1 MKRLLVIL
9 IVAALAVAAF
19 SGCSF
24 FQKTEM
30 NTTSPNV
37 LIHSDGTYTIYLPAC
52 DQEVSVH
59 QSEEAF
65 LPYVSDELIRQA
77 DLALSHILADHPD
90 DDHGIYLSC
99 DQDGYLCLCA
109 EIIVYFEPEVEGM
122 KGCGFDHDHVFY
134 RERISTQPVK

>member
-19 SGCSF
+19 SGCSY

-37 LIHSDGTYTIYLPAC
+37 LIHSDGKYTIYLPA
-52 DQEVSVH
+52 
-59 QSEEAF
+59 
-65 LPYVSDELIRQA
+65 
-77 DLALSHILADHPD
+77 
-90 DDHGIYLSC
+90 C